1 MKSNTL
7 TIIKKEF
14 ARFFGDRQ
22 LFFTAV
28 IMPGLLIY
36 IVYSLMGNG
45 INKMVTEGANEVVT
59 MRVENM
65 PPSMAPLLQSIDSN
79 LVVVEQS
86 FTDEEIAQLEDKEL
100 NAVLLR
106 FPAGFD
112 GIVFSGATPPCPP
125 QGGTDDT
132 ICRPPQGGT
141 DDTICPIPEGMCVS
155 LPNVEIYYNSTNNA
169 SSRVYMIVNTM
180 LSNYGRPFTVNV
192 PQTPEQHFDQASDE
206 SIGAMIWGKILPML
220 IMMMLFSG
228 VMAIAPS
235 SIAGEKERGTIAT
248 LLVTPMRRND
258 LALGKI
264 VSLSGIA
271 LLSGIS
277 SFIGIA
283 LSLPK
288 MIQPEGSSDMGMN
301 TPDASIFAFH
311 YTTNDYVALLLVI
324 IASVLIMASAVS
336 LLSALAKDVKN
347 AGTMVTPF
355 MLVVMLAGLM
365 PMFQEG
371 ATESMLLYI
380 VPFYNSIEVMTAI
393 FSHEM
398 QWVPLAITLASNV
411 VYTGIAV
418 WAMTR
423 LFNSEKVMFS
433 R

>member
-1 MKSNTL
+1 MKSNTW

-22 LFFTAV
+22 LLFTTV

-36 IVYSLMGNG
+36 IIYSLMGTG
-45 INKMVTEGANEVVT
+45 IQSMITKGAGEVVT

-65 PPSMAPLLQSIDSN
+65 PESMAPLFGAMDSS
-79 LVVVEQS
+79 LVVVQQPVTEA
-86 FTDEEIAQLEDKEL
+86 DIAMLEDKEL
-100 NAVLLR
+100 NAVLVR
-106 FPAGFD
+106 FPEGFD
-112 GIVFSGATPPCPP
+112 EVVIGKCEVEREA
-125 QGGTDDT
+125 
-132 ICRPPQGGT
+132 
-141 DDTICPIPEGMCVS
+141 

-169 SSRVYMIVNTM
+169 ASRVYMAVSTM
-180 LSNYGRPFTVNV
+180 LGNYGRTFTVNV
-192 PQTPEQHFDQASDE
+192 PQVEGQRFDQATDD
-206 SIGAMIWGKILPML
+206 SIGAMIWSKILPML

-248 LLVTPMRRND
+248 LLVTPMKRNE

-288 MIQPEGSSDMGMN
+288 MVGMDEGVDLG
-301 TPDASIFAFH
+301 FH
-311 YTTNDYVALLLVI
+311 YTTSDYVALLLVI
-324 IASVLIMASAVS
+324 LASVLIMASAVS

-355 MLVVMLAGLM
+355 MLVVMLAGLL
-365 PMFQEG
+365 PMFQDG
-371 ATESMLLYI
+371 ASANLAVYLI
-380 VPFYNSIEVMTAI
+380 PFYNGIEVMTAV
-393 FSHEM
+393 FSHELEWTPVVVTM
-398 QWVPLAITLASNV
+398 ASDV

-418 WAMTR
+418 WALTR

-433 R
+433 K

>member
-1 MKSNTL
+1 MKSNTW

-22 LFFTAV
+22 LLFTTV

-36 IVYSLMGNG
+36 IIYSLMGTG
-45 INKMVTEGANEVVT
+45 IQSMITKGAGEVVT

-65 PPSMAPLLQSIDSN
+65 PESMAPLFGAMDSS
-79 LVVVEQS
+79 LVVVQQPVTEA
-86 FTDEEIAQLEDKEL
+86 DIAMLEDKEL
-100 NAVLLR
+100 NAVLVR
-106 FPAGFD
+106 FPEGFD
-112 GIVFSGATPPCPP
+112 EVVIGKCEVEREA
-125 QGGTDDT
+125 
-132 ICRPPQGGT
+132 
-141 DDTICPIPEGMCVS
+141 

-169 SSRVYMIVNTM
+169 ASRVYMAVSTM
-180 LSNYGRPFTVNV
+180 LGNYGRTFTVNV
-192 PQTPEQHFDQASDE
+192 PQVEGQRFDQATDD
-206 SIGAMIWGKILPML
+206 SIGAMIWSKILPML

-248 LLVTPMRRND
+248 LLVTPMKRNE

-288 MIQPEGSSDMGMN
+288 MVGM
-301 TPDASIFAFH
+301 DESVDLGFH
-311 YTTNDYVALLLVI
+311 YTTSDYVALLLVI
-324 IASVLIMASAVS
+324 LASVLIMASAVS

-355 MLVVMLAGLM
+355 MLVVMLAGLL
-365 PMFQEG
+365 PMFQDG
-371 ATESMLLYI
+371 ASANLAVYLI
-380 VPFYNSIEVMTAI
+380 PFYNGIEVMTAV
-393 FSHEM
+393 FSHELEWTPVVVTM
-398 QWVPLAITLASNV
+398 ASDV

-418 WAMTR
+418 WALTR

-433 R
+433 K

>member
-22 LFFTAV
+22 LLFTTV

-36 IVYSLMGNG
+36 IIYSLMGTG
-45 INKMVTEGANEVVT
+45 IQSMITEGQNEVVT

-65 PPSMAPLLQSIDSN
+65 PESLAPVFNTMDSS
-79 LVVVEQS
+79 LVVVQQPVSEA
-86 FTDEEIAQLEDKEL
+86 DIAQLEDKEI
-100 NAVLLR
+100 NAVLVR
-106 FPAGFD
+106 FPEHFEEAMAGMQVAD
-112 GIVFSGATPPCPP
+112 SG
-125 QGGTDDT
+125 
-132 ICRPPQGGT
+132 
-141 DDTICPIPEGMCVS
+141 V

-169 SSRVYMIVNTM
+169 ASRVYMVVSSVLGNI
-180 LSNYGRPFTVNV
+180 GRTFTVNV
-192 PQTPEQHFDQASDE
+192 PQEEGQRFDQASDE
-206 SIGAMIWGKILPML
+206 SIGAMIWSKILPML
-220 IMMMLFSG
+220 IIMMLFSG

-248 LLVTPMRRND
+248 LLVTPMRRNE

-288 MIQPEGSSDMGMN
+288 MIAVEGADGAA
-301 TPDASIFAFH
+301 DAASMLGFH
-311 YTTNDYVALLLVI
+311 YTTNDYLALLLVI
-324 IASVLIMASAVS
+324 LASVLIMASAVS

-355 MLVVMLAGLM
+355 MLVVMLAGLL
-365 PMFQEG
+365 PMFQNG
-371 ATESMLLYI
+371 ASTNMGVYLI
-380 VPFYNSIEVMTAI
+380 PFYNSIEVMTAV
-393 FSHEM
+393 FSHELD
-398 QWVPLAITLASNV
+398 WTTVLVTLVSNV

-418 WAMTR
+418 WGLTR
-423 LFNSEKVMFS
+423 MFNSEKVMFS
-433 R
+433 K

>member
-22 LFFTAV
+22 LLFTTV

-36 IVYSLMGNG
+36 IIYSLMGSG
-45 INKMVTEGANEVVT
+45 IEKMINEGANEVVT

-65 PPSMAPLLQSIDSN
+65 PQSMRPILSSIDSS
-79 LVVVEQS
+79 LVIVSQPFS
-86 FTDEEIAQLEDKEL
+86 DADIAQLEDKEI
-100 NAVLLR
+100 NALLMR
-106 FPAGFD
+106 FPADFD
-112 GIVFSGATPPCPP
+112 SLVTSGYVGDSVPA
-125 QGGTDDT
+125 
-132 ICRPPQGGT
+132 
-141 DDTICPIPEGMCVS
+141 
-155 LPNVEIYYNSTNNA
+155 VEIYYNSTNNA
-169 SSRVYMIVNTM
+169 AARVNMIVSTM
-180 LSNYGRPFTVNV
+180 LNNYGRPFTVS
-192 PQTPEQHFDQASDE
+192 ELDQASDE
-206 SIGAMIWGKILPML
+206 SIGAMIWSKILPML
-220 IMMMLFSG
+220 IIMMLFSG

-248 LLVTPMRRND
+248 LLVTPMRRNE

-264 VSLSGIA
+264 ISLSGIA

-288 MIQPEGSSDMGMN
+288 MVGMG
-301 TPDASIFAFH
+301 DAADLGFH
-311 YTTNDYVALLLVI
+311 YTTSDYIALLLVI
-324 IASVLIMASAVS
+324 FASVLIMASAVS

-355 MLVVMLAGLM
+355 MLVVMLAGLL
-365 PMFQEG
+365 PMFQTG
-371 ATESMLLYI
+371 ASTNMLVYLI
-380 VPFYNSIEVMTAI
+380 PFYNSIEVMTAV

-398 QWVPLAITLASNV
+398 QWATVFVTLVSDI

-418 WAMTR
+418 WGLTR
-423 LFNSEKVMFS
+423 MFNSEKVMFS